1 VKRFHLKI
9 RRTIFGQPYLAHLT
23 AKNGHYVY
31 AFEALEAVARARR
44 DGYERALIRAGYME
58 GSRLR
63 ALSDEFEWINQGLG
77 K

>member
-1 VKRFHLKI
+1 
-9 RRTIFGQPYLAHLT
+9 
-23 AKNGHYVY
+23 
-31 AFEALEAVARARR
+31 
-44 DGYERALIRAGYME
+44 LIRAGYME